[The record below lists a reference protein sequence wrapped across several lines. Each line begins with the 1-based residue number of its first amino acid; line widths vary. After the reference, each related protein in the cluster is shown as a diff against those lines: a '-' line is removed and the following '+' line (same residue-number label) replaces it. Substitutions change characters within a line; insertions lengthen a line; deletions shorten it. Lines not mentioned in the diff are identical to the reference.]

1 MMSELQLMNDMP
13 ESYKSL
19 LAQLEPETNLS
30 GGSSGSSSRRL
41 SIRGGVFR
49 NVINGKEVGE
59 LDARSL
65 NAVIVKAAPISRMYY
80 EGQYVVGESS
90 APACWSA
97 DINTQRASDDVAA
110 EARQGTTCNECPQN
124 IKGSGMGESK
134 ACRFQQRVALLL
146 ADQNGKIIS
155 RDMYMLSLPA
165 TSIFGGSKEKMSMKA
180 YAQHLA
186 SFQAPIASLVTEIRF
201 DTDAST
207 PRLCFKPVRALEE
220 DELQLA
226 IEVQKSEEAEKVVAL
241 TVGAKNTDAVSKDT
255 VSKPPLFQL
264 PTPPVEAAATEEVEE
279 VEAEPKVKVSKKK
292 ADAPKAEA
300 DLAGLLDKWD
310 D

>member
-90 APACWSA
+90 APVCWSA

-146 ADQNGKIIS
+146 ADQNGKIVS

-255 VSKPPLFQL
+255 VGKLPLFQL
-264 PTPPVEAAATEEVEE
+264 PTPPVEAAATEE

-292 ADAPKAEA
+292 ADAPKADA

>member
-1 MMSELQLMNDMP
+1 
-13 ESYKSL
+13 
-19 LAQLEPETNLS
+19 
-30 GGSSGSSSRRL
+30 
-41 SIRGGVFR
+41 
-49 NVINGKEVGE
+49 
-59 LDARSL
+59 
-65 NAVIVKAAPISRMYY
+65 
-80 EGQYVVGESS
+80 
-90 APACWSA
+90 
-97 DINTQRASDDVAA
+97 
-110 EARQGTTCNECPQN
+110 
-124 IKGSGMGESK
+124 MGESK

-146 ADQNGKIIS
+146 ADQDGKIIS

>member
-90 APACWSA
+90 APVCWSA

-146 ADQNGKIIS
+146 ADQNGKIVS

-255 VSKPPLFQL
+255 VGKLPLFQP

>member
-90 APACWSA
+90 APVCWSA

-146 ADQNGKIIS
+146 ADQDGKIIS

-255 VSKPPLFQL
+255 VGKLPLFQP
-264 PTPPVEAAATEEVEE
+264 PTPPVEAAATEE

>member
-1 MMSELQLMNDMP
+1 
-13 ESYKSL
+13 
-19 LAQLEPETNLS
+19 
-30 GGSSGSSSRRL
+30 
-41 SIRGGVFR
+41 
-49 NVINGKEVGE
+49 
-59 LDARSL
+59 
-65 NAVIVKAAPISRMYY
+65 
-80 EGQYVVGESS
+80 
-90 APACWSA
+90 
-97 DINTQRASDDVAA
+97 
-110 EARQGTTCNECPQN
+110 
-124 IKGSGMGESK
+124 
-134 ACRFQQRVALLL
+134 
-146 ADQNGKIIS
+146 
-155 RDMYMLSLPA
+155 MLSLPA

-255 VSKPPLFQL
+255 VGKLPLFQP
-264 PTPPVEAAATEEVEE
+264 PTPPVEAAATEE

>member
-90 APACWSA
+90 APVCWSA

-146 ADQNGKIIS
+146 ADQNGKIVS

-255 VSKPPLFQL
+255 VGKLPLFQP
-264 PTPPVEAAATEEVEE
+264 PTPPVEAAATEE